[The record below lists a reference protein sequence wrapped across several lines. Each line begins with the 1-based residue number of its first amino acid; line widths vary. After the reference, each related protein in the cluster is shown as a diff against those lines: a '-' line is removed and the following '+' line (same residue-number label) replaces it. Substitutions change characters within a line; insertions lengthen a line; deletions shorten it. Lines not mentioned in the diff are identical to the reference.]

1 MVDRP
6 FQHADV
12 NYSPPRLRRWFW
24 TLVGRPAFRV
34 SFHNWHALRR
44 AILRAAGARVAPT
57 ARLRPTV
64 RINCPWN
71 LSVGDH
77 TAIGDR
83 VIIDASAPVVIGSR
97 STVSQY
103 CCIVTS
109 DQQPDSTPQTRPVS
123 IGSDCWIATDTYIEP
138 GVRIDDQTV
147 VGARSTVRSD
157 LPPAAMCAGD
167 PARPIA
173 KRIWKRGH
181 SAQCRTRSSAPSLP
195 TRP

>member
-1 MVDRP
+1 M
-6 FQHADV
+6 FIG
-12 NYSPPRLRRWFW
+12 RL
-24 TLVGRPAFRV
+24 AFRA

-44 AILRAAGARVAPT
+44 AILRAAGASIAPT
-57 ARLRPTV
+57 ARIRPTV

-97 STVSQY
+97 STISQY
-103 CCIVTS
+103 SCIFTT
-109 DQQPDSTPQTRPVS
+109 DEQPDAPPERRPVT

-138 GVRIDDQTV
+138 GVRIEDQTV

-157 LPPAAMCAGD
+157 LPPAAVCAGD
-167 PARPIA
+167 PARPTA
-173 KRIWKRGH
+173 RRIWKRGA
-181 SAQCRTRSSAPSLP
+181 SPDCGALS
-195 TRP
+195 